1 VSETRTSKLTVR
13 ERVEY
18 LLSGG
23 GQWHTGDIR
32 IQLLDVANLD
42 SVLSRMVTEARLV
55 RLSRGVYQIASAAID
70 TAPVIAVEP
79 PTPDDVPCSM
89 RELQDALG
97 RLVDASVLT
106 PECARDKLWL
116 WALSQV

>member
-1 VSETRTSKLTVR
+1 
-13 ERVEY
+13 
-18 LLSGG
+18 
-23 GQWHTGDIR
+23 
-32 IQLLDVANLD
+32 
-42 SVLSRMVTEARLV
+42 
-55 RLSRGVYQIASAAID
+55 
-70 TAPVIAVEP
+70 
-79 PTPDDVPCSM
+79 M

>member
-42 SVLSRMVTEARLV
+42 SVLSRMV
-55 RLSRGVYQIASAAID
+55 SCGVYQIAGAVSMA
-70 TAPVIAVEP
+70 APVIAVEP